1 MIAVSDSC
9 HVVILSFFM
18 SVFDFWAIR
27 RLLFGLEKDVFLLVS
42 FSLYSA
48 WFLCCYC
55 DSVLE

>member
-27 RLLFGLEKDVFLLVS
+27 RLLFGLEMFFACKF
-42 FSLYSA
+42 FSL
-48 WFLCCYC
+48 FCMVFML
-55 DSVLE
+55 LL